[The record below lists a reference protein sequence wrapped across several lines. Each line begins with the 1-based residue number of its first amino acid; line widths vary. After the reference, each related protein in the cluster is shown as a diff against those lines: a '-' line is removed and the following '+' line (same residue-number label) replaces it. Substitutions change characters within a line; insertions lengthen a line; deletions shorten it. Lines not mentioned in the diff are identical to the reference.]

1 MTEFDYIVL
10 AVVGFS
16 GLLGFIRGFI
26 KEAFSLIAYVAAGYA
41 AVMWGPRAYPW
52 FASMIEHHLVS
63 LALAYAV
70 VFIAVLL
77 IVGIINLSLS
87 SLISITGLGP
97 ADRGLGLLFGLAR
110 GVLLVIVVVILAGY
124 TSFPLEPWWQNARF
138 SPAAVNA
145 VLYIKS
151 LLPVEIGNYLP
162 Y

>member
-1 MTEFDYIVL
+1 ML

>member
-10 AVVGFS
+10 AIVGTS
-16 GLLGFIRGFI
+16 GLLGFVRGFI
-26 KEAFSLIAYVAAGYA
+26 KEAFSLIAYIAAGYA

-52 FASMIEHHLVS
+52 FSSLIDNHMIS

-87 SLISITGLGP
+87 SLISLTGLGP
-97 ADRGLGLLFGLAR
+97 ADRGLGLMFGIAR
-110 GVLLVIVVVILAGY
+110 GLLLVVAVVILAGY
-124 TSFPLEPWWQNARF
+124 TDLPQESWWQQARF

-151 LLPVEIGNYLP
+151 LIPVDIGNYLP

>member
-1 MTEFDYIVL
+1 MTEFDYIFL
-10 AVVGFS
+10 AVLGFS

-26 KEAFSLIAYVAAGYA
+26 KEAFSLIAYVAAANA

-52 FASMIEHHLVS
+52 FSSLIEHHLVS

-87 SLISITGLGP
+87 SLITLTGLGP
-97 ADRGLGLLFGLAR
+97 ADRGLGLVFGLAR
-110 GVLLVIVVVILAGY
+110 GMLIVVIVVILAGY
-124 TSFPLEPWWQNARF
+124 TTFPQEAWWQNARF
-138 SPAAVNA
+138 SSTAVNA

-151 LLPVEIGNYLP
+151 FLPVEIGNYLP

>member
-1 MTEFDYIVL
+1 ML

-63 LALAYAV
+63 LDLAYAV